1 MVEVVVKV
9 LVSAREKGMEMASA
23 LALEKGVGTVLVLA
37 REKGLEI
44 LRDMATAVDW
54 LQLEQGCLCADGAL
68 RLAQ

>member
-1 MVEVVVKV
+1 MVVKV

-54 LQLEQGCLCADGAL
+54 LQLEQGWLCADGVL